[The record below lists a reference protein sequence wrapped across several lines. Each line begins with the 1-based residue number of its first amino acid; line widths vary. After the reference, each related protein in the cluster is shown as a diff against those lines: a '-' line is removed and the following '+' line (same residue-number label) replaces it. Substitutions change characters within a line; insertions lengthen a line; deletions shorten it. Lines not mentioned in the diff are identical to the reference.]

1 MQAEL
6 TRSRKRS
13 TGECVYLTN
22 RPPSLVDRTQDTF
35 KPLRS
40 TTRSAYTL
48 LEIILVLAI
57 LAAMAAIVTPSI
69 GEAFQ
74 RQRLNAS
81 IDQLRTEWDK
91 ARLTAMKTGQI
102 QAFNCT
108 IGDRTY
114 TITPYMTGDDMN
126 NASTG
131 ATVMTAAGTVGLAAS
146 TGMLTPSET
155 SSSVTDQNSRTL
167 QEEVT
172 FVSCAVSSDMRAMSI
187 AAAQGGLVGMQ
198 SMNQTVLFY
207 PDGSTST
214 AEAIIQIAS
223 GTQRAVRI
231 RGLTGST
238 QVLTPGE
245 IPTVAQASTG
255 ANP

>member
-1 MQAEL
+1 M
-6 TRSRKRS
+6 
-13 TGECVYLTN
+13 
-22 RPPSLVDRTQDTF
+22 
-35 KPLRS
+35 
-40 TTRSAYTL
+40 
-48 LEIILVLAI
+48 LAI

-74 RQRLNAS
+74 RQKLNIS
-81 IDQLRTEWDK
+81 IDQLRVEWDK

-102 QAFNCT
+102 QAFTCT
-108 IGDRTY
+108 LGERSY
-114 TITPYMTGDDMN
+114 SITPYMTGDDMN

-131 ATVMTAAGTVGLAAS
+131 ATVMTAAGTVGQATS
-146 TGMLTPSET
+146 TGMLTAPT
-155 SSSVTDQNSRTL
+155 SSSSSDKTL
-167 QEEVT
+167 QEDVT

-187 AAAQGGLVGMQ
+187 ASSQGGLVGMQ

-214 AEAIIQIAS
+214 AEAIIQIES
-223 GTQRAVRI
+223 GAQRAVRI

-245 IPTVAQASTG
+245 NPTVADATTG
-255 ANP
+255 AQ